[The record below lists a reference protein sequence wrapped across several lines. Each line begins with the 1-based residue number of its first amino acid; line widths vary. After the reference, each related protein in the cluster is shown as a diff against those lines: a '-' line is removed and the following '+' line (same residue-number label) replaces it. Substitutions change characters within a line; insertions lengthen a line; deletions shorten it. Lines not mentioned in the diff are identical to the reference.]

1 MATSVNTNVG
11 AMTAVRV
18 LNSTNRSME
27 AMQSRLGS
35 GLKVATAKDNGATYG
50 IAQQQR
56 SEIRSIEA
64 IKVGLARATSLADV
78 SLAAGEAVSD
88 VLMQMRDKALAATGT
103 TISASSRAS
112 YNNEFIA
119 LRDQVAS
126 ILDNAT
132 FDGMNLL
139 KGPALDPLGLPIPN
153 LTFPASADGTQTVSL
168 PVLDFNLTT
177 TPLPLGSG
185 PAMYLDI
192 STDLTTDVLA
202 QEAVDRIIASLDYV
216 NQELSRLGTAA
227 KRIDNHINFISRLS
241 DSITEGIGN
250 IVDAN
255 LAQDS
260 AQLQAL
266 QVRQQMSTQ
275 ALNIANQSPQALLNL
290 LRG

>member
-1 MATSVNTNVG
+1 MATTLNTNVG

-18 LNSTNRSME
+18 LNSTTRSLE
-27 AMQSRLGS
+27 TLQGRLSS
-35 GLKVATAKDNGATYG
+35 GLKVATAKDNGASYG

-56 SEIRSIEA
+56 SEVSSIEA
-64 IKVGLARATSLADV
+64 VKVGLARATSSADV
-78 SLAAGEAVSD
+78 ALAAGEAISD
-88 VLMQMRDKALAATGT
+88 VLMQMRDKALAATGL
-103 TISASSRAS
+103 TISASTRAS
-112 YNNEFIA
+112 YNDEFVA

-139 KGPALDPLGLPIPN
+139 KGPGLPPAPTS
-153 LTFPASADGTQTVSL
+153 LTFPASADGTQTVAL
-168 PVLDFNLTT
+168 PILDFNLTT

-185 PAMYLDI
+185 PGMYLDVT
-192 STDLTTDVLA
+192 TDITDDVLA
-202 QEAVDRIIASLDYV
+202 AEAVQRVIASLDYV

-227 KRIDNHINFISRLS
+227 KRIDNHVNFITRLS
-241 DSITEGIGN
+241 DSIVEGIGN

-255 LAQDS
+255 LATDS

-275 ALNIANQSPQALLNL
+275 ALSIANQSPSALLNL